1 MLLCTAFRTSPW
13 CINAPFSRRFM
24 VRFAPYILREFE
36 QPRGFQRFRWVHKST
51 TPHGAIRPIPNG
63 ANWLLV
69 VYSPLNPP
77 PQEPKNPRIRSRLNY
92 QGSRKAGRA
101 RRAPRIRSRRRQS
114 CRCKFSG
121 LASSEQGGNR
131 RVGWRYSHIALPH
144 LFFSE
149 PKLGAGNAWFFCLDS
164 GALSIPGSV
173 CKLIKQRNT
182 RVLRP
187 CGNWMSSTTLV

>member
-13 CINAPFSRRFM
+13 CINAPFLRRFM

-36 QPRGFQRFRWVHKST
+36 QPRGFQRFRWVHKCT
-51 TPHGAIRPIPNG
+51 TPHGSIRPIPNG

-77 PQEPKNPRIRSRLNY
+77 PQEPKN
-92 QGSRKAGRA
+92 
-101 RRAPRIRSRRRQS
+101 PRIRSRRRQS

-149 PKLGAGNAWFFCLDS
+149 PKLGAGNAWFFCLGS
-164 GALSIPGSV
+164 GALSTPGSV